1 MIVSGTVFIPMPTS
15 PSTVLSQCMS
25 KCQSISTFRILL
37 IIFFLIILFTH
48 FPNSYQEL
56 NCLFSPL
63 FFPLNQ
69 LLLSFSKFTE
79 GFYGIK
85 KGVKIGIFHWIRNSK
100 CDRWQTR
107 LMTRKLVSISCV
119 FFPRKMPFVVLSAW
133 CNESSWMLLVF
144 TGGLHL
150 SSANLVVWD

>member
-1 MIVSGTVFIPMPTS
+1 ME
-15 PSTVLSQCMS
+15 LSLFPCQHHHLQCCHNA
-25 KCQSISTFRILL
+25 CQNVRAVTPLEFYWSFFFLLSFLL
-37 IIFFLIILFTH
+37 IFQ
-48 FPNSYQEL
+48 NSYQEL

-85 KGVKIGIFHWIRNSK
+85 KGVISGIYHWIRNSE

-150 SSANLVVWD
+150 SSAN